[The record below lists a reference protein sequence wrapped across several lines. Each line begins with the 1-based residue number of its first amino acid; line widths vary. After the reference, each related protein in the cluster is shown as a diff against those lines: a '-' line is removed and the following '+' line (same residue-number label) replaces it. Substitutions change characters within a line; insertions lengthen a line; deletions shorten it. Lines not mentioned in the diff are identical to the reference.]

1 MMMFA
6 SRDRSAA
13 IRRLLPQNRSARDV
27 SVVGT
32 VGHNA
37 GEDLCCCG
45 GAPARR
51 EGLGHSGADRAM
63 TEMKELMR

>member
-13 IRRLLPQNRSARDV
+13 IRRLLPQSRSARDV
-27 SVVGT
+27 PVVGT
-32 VGHNA
+32 VGYNA

-45 GAPARR
+45 GAPARC
-51 EGLGHSGADRAM
+51 EGLGHGGADRAM
-63 TEMKELMR
+63 TEMTQSMG